1 MMNELLKGGL
11 ITRPESAL
19 ALAEV
24 IVVGA
29 YGEEELERQK
39 PFVVADE
46 DDRWHVAGSFNQDRQ
61 CDQSG
66 PVSLWIRKS
75 NAAVI
80 DISLPFFLCV
90 PPDVEELIDRE
101 MERRERLDEGAR

>member
-1 MMNELLKGGL
+1 MALMMNDLLKGGL

-24 IVVGA
+24 IIASA
-29 YGEEELERQK
+29 YGADELDRQM
-39 PFVVADE
+39 PLAVADGE
-46 DDRWHVAGSFNQDRQ
+46 DRWHVAGSFNQGLQ

-66 PVSLWIRKS
+66 PVTLWIRKS

-80 DISLPFFLCV
+80 DIDLPFMMCV
-90 PPDVEELIDRE
+90 PPDVQEMIDRE
-101 MERRERLDEGAR
+101 LERRQRIEE